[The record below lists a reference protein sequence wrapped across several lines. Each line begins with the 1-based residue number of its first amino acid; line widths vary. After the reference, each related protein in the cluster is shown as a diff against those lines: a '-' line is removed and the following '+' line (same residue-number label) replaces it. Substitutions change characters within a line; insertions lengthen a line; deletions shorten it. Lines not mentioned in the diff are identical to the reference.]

1 MVKHGWFYHVT
12 INVGGF
18 LVDKRIY
25 LLMAVAFGV
34 GMVEL
39 IIGGILDLVAA
50 DLNVTEGKAG
60 LLITFFA
67 LTFAISGPI
76 LLYLTRNIDRRTV
89 TLSAL
94 AVFFIANLIV
104 IFSATYMMVLLS
116 RILSAASG
124 ALLIVLCLTLASH
137 IAEPKR
143 RGRAIGL
150 VVMGISGSVVLG
162 LPIGVSLGHAFG
174 WRSPFIVVA
183 LLTIILAISVKFLFG
198 NVPLKESLTLSEQI
212 ETLKNKRILFGH
224 LTTFFFLA
232 GHFTLYGYLTPFV
245 QEMFGFTGT
254 LITIVYFIYGLS
266 AVLGGG
272 LAGFLA
278 DHVGVQRTLLT
289 TIVLL
294 GISLL
299 VIPLSPKFIFWPVLI
314 VWGILSWAITP
325 PVQTHLVQIAK
336 ESADIQQS
344 LNNAALHLGIAFGT
358 FVGSLMIDHF
368 SVFVNPF
375 VGIGFVVLSFIAA
388 RISLTPAQSVDVIN
402 H

>member
-1 MVKHGWFYHVT
+1 
-12 INVGGF
+12 
-18 LVDKRIY
+18 
-25 LLMAVAFGV
+25 MAVAFGV

-50 DLNVTEGKAG
+50 DLNITEGEAG

-76 LLYLTRNIDRRTV
+76 LLYMTRTIDRRTV
-89 TLSAL
+89 TLYAL
-94 AVFFIANLIV
+94 FVFFIANLIV
-104 IFSATYMMVLLS
+104 IFSTSYFMVLLS

-137 IAEPKR
+137 ISSSKY

-174 WRSPFIVVA
+174 WRSPFILVA
-183 LLTIILAISVKFLFG
+183 VLTIVLAISVLLFFG
-198 NVPLKESLTLSEQI
+198 NVSLKETLTLGEQI
-212 ETLKNKRILFGH
+212 ETLKNKRVLFGH

-245 QEMFGFTGT
+245 QETFGFTGT
-254 LITIVYFIYGLS
+254 LITVVYFVYGLA
-266 AVLGGG
+266 AVMGGG
-272 LAGFLA
+272 LAGFTA
-278 DHVGVQRTLLT
+278 DHFGIRQTLLM

-294 GISLL
+294 GISLFT
-299 VIPLSPKFIFWPVLI
+299 IPLSSQIIFWPLLI

-325 PVQTHLVQIAK
+325 PVQTHLIQIAK

-358 FVGSLMIDHF
+358 FVGSIIIDNF
-368 SVFVNPF
+368 SVIVNPF
-375 VGIGFVVLSFIAA
+375 VGIVFVILSFISAK
-388 RISLTPAQSVDVIN
+388 ISLTSDQVSKA
-402 H
+402 